1 MDPMDPMD
9 PMDSATSDLVRKCQ
23 ESKSPFFRPRVP
35 SSQQVQRFFFYQH
48 SLENNRC
55 DSVGVELRMGTLS
68 PVWEESFEFDFDW
81 PRDWRPQKVTE
92 VEAQTRSRSV
102 KRRLG

>member
-1 MDPMDPMD
+1 MSGVKISFFQAK
-9 PMDSATSDLVRKCQ
+9 SAVVPTSPKIL
-23 ESKSPFFRPRVP
+23 
-35 SSQQVQRFFFYQH
+35 FYQH